1 MATTAGF
8 LSVAAVAGSWVQLPS
23 QLCANLVFQTADFD
37 LAGSATPGANYLH
50 IDSSGPNLTI
60 PVVANANT
68 LWIRAQGPIA
78 FYWSSP

>member
-8 LSVAAVAGSWVQLPS
+8 LSIAAVAGSWVQLPS
-23 QLCANLVFQTADFD
+23 QACANLIFQTADFD

-68 LWIRAQGPIA
+68 LWIRAQGPIS